1 MDYNAPDFVAQLI
14 LIFVTCT
21 YVLLRSKNQYFDHS
35 TELMP
40 KFMM

>member
-21 YVLLRSKNQYFDHS
+21 YVLLRKKKSVF
-35 TELMP
+35 
-40 KFMM
+40 